1 MDLAAARMR
10 TQGLLKPLGGVTD
23 VVHRLVGLQAQDE
36 WVAAYAIR
44 PRTTAKV
51 NAATVSQTR
60 GLICTW
66 VMRGTLH
73 LVTAEDAGWLVS
85 LLGPRFIAKQRGRRH
100 QLGLTDEMLKRALPV
115 VQEVAPAARAEIA
128 KAVRQAGID
137 LPEGQAE
144 AHLLSVAAMSGL
156 IHRTTEGYEP
166 LTHKGTGPDD
176 PLRELARRYLEG
188 YAPAEPEDFASWS
201 GLPLTEARR
210 AFAGLEQPPLRAQK
224 ASGVRLLGHWDP
236 FLLGYRDRSF
246 TLDPA
251 HAKHIQRGGGFLQP
265 IVLVDGQVKGRWSR
279 VWKGDRLIIEVESFG
294 AEITGLDQEI
304 ADLKRFFERD
314 RPRP

>member
-1 MDLAAARMR
+1 FSFFFFIFFFQLFRS
-10 TQGLLKPLGGVTD
+10 
-23 VVHRLVGLQAQDE
+23 LQAQDE

-44 PRTTAKV
+44 PRTKPNV
-51 NAATVSQTR
+51 NAATVSQTP

-66 VMRGTLH
+66 AMRGTLH
-73 LVTAEDAGWLVS
+73 LVTADDAAWLVN

-100 QLGLTDEMLKRALPV
+100 QLGLTDEMLDSALPLIRELV
-115 VQEVAPAARAEIA
+115 PASRAEIA
-128 KAVRQAGID
+128 KAVRKAGID

-144 AHLLSVAAMSGL
+144 AHLISVAAMSGL

-166 LTHKGTGPDD
+166 LTHKGSEPDD
-176 PLRELARRYLEG
+176 PPRELARRYLEG
-188 YAPAEPEDFASWS
+188 YAPAEPEDFAVWS

-210 AFAGLEQPPLRAQK
+210 AFAHLEQPPIRAQK
-224 ASGVRLLGHWDP
+224 ASGIRLLGHWDP

-265 IVLVDGQVKGRWSR
+265 IVLVDGQVEGTWSR
-279 VWKGDRLIIEVESFG
+279 EWKGDQLIVNVESFG
-294 AEITGLDQEI
+294 AEITGLEQEI

-314 RPRP
+314 RPPR

>member
-1 MDLAAARMR
+1 MN
-10 TQGLLKPLGGVTD
+10 TQGLVKPLGGVTD

-44 PRTTAKV
+44 PRTTSKG
-51 NAATVSQTR
+51 NAAAVAQTP

-66 VMRGTLH
+66 AMRGTLH

-100 QLGLTDEMLKRALPV
+100 QLGLTDEMLKRALPLI
-115 VQEVAPAARAEIA
+115 QELVPATRAEIA
-128 KAVRQAGID
+128 KAIRQAGIA

-144 AHLLSVAAMSGL
+144 AHLISVAAMSGL
-156 IHRTTEGYEP
+156 IHRTAEGYEP
-166 LTHKGTGPDD
+166 LAHKGTGPDD
-176 PLRELARRYLEG
+176 PLHELARRYLEG
-188 YAPAEPEDFASWS
+188 YAPAEPEDFAAWS
-201 GLPLTEARR
+201 GLPLTDARR
-210 AFAGLEQPPLRAQK
+210 AFAGLEQPQIRAQK
-224 ASGVRLLGHWDP
+224 ASGVKLLGHWDP

-265 IVLVDGQVKGRWSR
+265 IVLVDGQVKGTWSR
-279 VWKGDRLIIEVESFG
+279 EWKGDQLIVKVESFG
-294 AEITGLDQEI
+294 TELRGLDQEI
-304 ADLKRFFERD
+304 ADLQRFFERD
-314 RPRP
+314 GPPR